1 MKCLVKQAKK
11 ARIYVGGEGSSW
23 NSPASAVKKRVNG
36 ARSKP
41 IIEALIIDRRGKK
54 SEGGVA
60 PLLRPFSPLINFWW
74 GKPTRF

>member
-11 ARIYVGGEGSSW
+11 ARFYVGEGFSW

-36 ARSKP
+36 AHSKP

-54 SEGGVA
+54 REA
-60 PLLRPFSPLINFWW
+60 ALLPCCALFFLDGFLV
-74 GKPTRF
+74 GEATRF